1 MISPPL
7 ECLLPS
13 VGNVDD
19 DHDSVNDDEGE
30 DVHGGED
37 HNNGMISPNVEIML
51 KM

>member
-19 DHDSVNDDEGE
+19 HDSVDDDEGE

-37 HNNGMISPNVEIML
+37 YNDGMIYPNIEIMM